1 LGKAYTYLRM
11 SSQSGISPSASL
23 QGEFQ
28 ATVKNS
34 SILFVKFEIQN
45 DTFVKTGEGNSAG
58 SRASD
63 LKAIQAV
70 LLDKQPCYVVFRTEE
85 SKWCCLC
92 FIPNDSQVRLKM
104 IYASSK
110 AALKSGLG
118 SDKFGEDYN
127 ISDKKECTV
136 EDFNASGKGVGKDI
150 VMSADERMYHETRHE
165 HSAGTSEGKVSAIV
179 GIPIKVA
186 DATLEAL
193 KGIASGSVSSL
204 ELVIDASTET
214 LTNAPITNTPL
225 SALKLPEKEPRFFVV
240 AYKYVHDGANK
251 TKLVLIYYCPN
262 KAIPKLKMLYSTSK
276 ANVIKIFGT
285 LSITDFHNLEV
296 NEVSELAEDVVIADI
311 HPPTANDRGFAKPKA
326 GGRGKAK
333 LATKFNADA

>member
-1 LGKAYTYLRM
+1 
-11 SSQSGISPSASL
+11 
-23 QGEFQ
+23 
-28 ATVKNS
+28 
-34 SILFVKFEIQN
+34 
-45 DTFVKTGEGNSAG
+45 
-58 SRASD
+58 
-63 LKAIQAV
+63 
-70 LLDKQPCYVVFRTEE
+70 
-85 SKWCCLC
+85 
-92 FIPNDSQVRLKM
+92 
-104 IYASSK
+104 
-110 AALKSGLG
+110 
-118 SDKFGEDYN
+118 
-127 ISDKKECTV
+127 V